1 MNDAIYSEKN
11 VYSQQGVSAYG
22 IGSGGGG
29 GGGGDISKLPSWA
42 GYTPAMVDYYVSAG
56 LLVPFYNDMQ
66 ARVNSLEASG
76 GSSNID
82 IAITGSGNAV
92 TGVSK
97 SGNTLTFAKSST
109 FALSTHNHDTIY
121 KPIGYVP
128 SWGEVTGKPTTF
140 VPSAHSHNAS
150 DINAGTL
157 ALARIPTGTSG
168 TTVAL
173 GNHLHT
179 GVYEPVFTKNTAFN
193 KNFGAAAGTVAQG
206 K

>member
-1 MNDAIYSEKN
+1 MFPHTAS
-11 VYSQQGVSAYG
+11 VLG
-22 IGSGGGG
+22 GS

-66 ARVNSLEASG
+66 ARVNSLEAGG

-109 FALSTHNHDTIY
+109 FALQAHNH
-121 KPIGYVP
+121 
-128 SWGEVTGKPTTF
+128 S
-140 VPSAHSHNAS
+140 
-150 DINAGTL
+150 
-157 ALARIPTGTSG
+157 
-168 TTVAL
+168 
-173 GNHLHT
+173 
-179 GVYEPVFTKNTAFN
+179 VYELAFTISFN
-193 KNFGAAAGTVAQG
+193 ISATSGTVAQG
-206 K
+206 NDDR